1 MRLLL
6 WRIFSLYN
14 GLLYLEAQLILQYDI
29 EGGRFGAAV
38 LARPVWRRRFGAG
51 RFGALPFW
59 RRTFWR
65 KYIQISTQ
73 YLEAGM
79 MRRFLPN

>member
-29 EGGRFGAAV
+29 EAGRFGAAV

-51 RFGALPFW
+51 PFW
-59 RRTFWR
+59 RTAVLAQDVLAQIYTD
-65 KYIQISTQ
+65 KYTVYGSWHYENI
-73 YLEAGM
+73 LA
-79 MRRFLPN
+79 